1 MPRYVEGGGAGH
13 DKGCASAAAT
23 AAASSGGGAAN
34 NWQHSDRVLVEEGV
48 VFNVRYIG
56 CLEIRASMKLLD
68 FTTRSQVAK

>member
-1 MPRYVEGGGAGH
+1 MPRYVEAGRHDKGGGASASSS
-13 DKGCASAAAT
+13 ASAAMG
-23 AAASSGGGAAN
+23 SN

-48 VFNVRYIG
+48 IFNVRYIG